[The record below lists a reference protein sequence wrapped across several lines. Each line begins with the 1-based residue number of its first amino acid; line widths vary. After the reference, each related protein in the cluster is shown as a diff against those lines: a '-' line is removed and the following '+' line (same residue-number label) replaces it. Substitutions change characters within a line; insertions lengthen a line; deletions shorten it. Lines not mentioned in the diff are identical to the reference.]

1 MRLPPP
7 LLTYGLLVALA
18 AVSGR
23 AQDQPATRPEPPA
36 PENVIPATVIPG
48 INSTEPV
55 TPAPT
60 RPKGYD
66 PLLDLPPL
74 PQAQVTLIGG
84 TVTSLDEV
92 MNQMA
97 FQPFGTKKEM
107 RVHFDTRTRFFR
119 DGAPISQRDIRQ
131 GQHVYLDTMLNG
143 DRIFA
148 KTIWIRGAAQEG
160 NTRGQV
166 IRVDT
171 QRNTLTIR
179 DELADQAIK
188 LQVSPTTPVKRGNQQ
203 VSLSEVRE
211 GALVALTFG
220 PKREVQ
226 EISLLATPGSVF
238 TFAGQVT
245 HLDLSRR
252 LIAIA
257 NRSDNNTYDIYLD
270 AIAPNVTR
278 QLREGLNVNISA
290 VFDGTQYSARSVDI
304 QAASTAH

>member
-7 LLTYGLLVALA
+7 LLSYGLLVALA

-48 INSTEPV
+48 VNSTEPV
-55 TPAPT
+55 TSAPT

-119 DGAPISQRDIRQ
+119 DGAPIAQRDIRQ
-131 GQHVYLDTMLNG
+131 GQRVYLDTMLNG

-188 LQVSPTTPVKRGNQQ
+188 LQVSPTTAVKRGNQK

-278 QLREGLNVNISA
+278 QLREGLNVNVSA

-304 QAASTAH
+304 QSASKAK